1 MTNPLPIRTE
11 ETPGSAHA
19 LRIFHRAVGDVRAY
33 SEFLAE
39 HGLDPATIRTAEH
52 FAMVP
57 PMTKAN
63 YLRKYPR
70 PSLMWH
76 GDVNE
81 AIVWSASSGSSGRP
95 TYWPQ
100 NEASFEDNVE
110 LYDRIFRLHFDSREK
125 STVVVVG
132 FAMGNWIGG
141 TLTLR
146 VTEELRRRGHRL
158 SIVTPGLNDTILSNV
173 AELGPHFDQIVL
185 AGYPPFIQNVIDRAG
200 PEVLE
205 QDVKI
210 LLAGERIAEQW
221 RNHILNRIGRPD
233 EPERI
238 CLIYGTAD
246 AGVMGHETPTT
257 TTIRRLADS
266 DPALASDLFGTNAVL
281 PTFVEY
287 DPILRYTEVD
297 EDGFLLF
304 TVDTGVPLIRYR
316 INDHGAVLT
325 CDQVAAVLKR
335 HGYCLPIA
343 TTTPDAAFLVLRR
356 RSDVATSFY
365 AVKIFPENIAAAL
378 EEPEI
383 SAAVTGKFV
392 LSTRTDEAF
401 AQSLD
406 LRVELREKVLATPGF
421 IELLTGRV
429 VAALD
434 RTNSEFRQL
443 RTVRGDAAV
452 PRVTP
457 EPFGSARFHF
467 EIKHRYSGDNA

>member
-11 ETPGSAHA
+11 ETPGSARA
-19 LRIFHRAVGDVRAY
+19 LDIFHRAVGVVSAY
-33 SEFLAE
+33 SEFIAE

-52 FAMVP
+52 FATVP

-76 GDVNE
+76 GDVNG
-81 AIVWSASSGSSGRP
+81 AIVWSTSSGSSGRP

-100 NEASFEDNVE
+100 NETSFEDNVE

-125 STVVVVG
+125 STVVVNG

-158 SIVTPGLNDTILSNV
+158 SIVTPGINDAILSNV

-221 RNHILNRIGRPD
+221 RDHILNRIGRPD

-266 DPALASDLFGTNAVL
+266 DPVLARDLFGTNAVL

-316 INDHGAVLT
+316 INDQGAVLAR
-325 CDQVAAVLKR
+325 DHVAAVLKR
-335 HGYCLPIA
+335 HGYCLRIA
-343 TTTPDAAFLVLRR
+343 TTTPDAGFLVLRR
-356 RSDVATSFY
+356 RSDIATSFY
-365 AVKIFPENIAAAL
+365 AVKIFPESVAAAL

-406 LRVELREKVLATPGF
+406 LRVELREKMLATPGF
-421 IELLTGRV
+421 IELLTERV
-429 VAALD
+429 VAALE

-443 RTVRGDAAV
+443 RTARADVAV
-452 PRVTP
+452 PRVTA

-467 EIKHRYSGDNA
+467 EIKHRYSGESP